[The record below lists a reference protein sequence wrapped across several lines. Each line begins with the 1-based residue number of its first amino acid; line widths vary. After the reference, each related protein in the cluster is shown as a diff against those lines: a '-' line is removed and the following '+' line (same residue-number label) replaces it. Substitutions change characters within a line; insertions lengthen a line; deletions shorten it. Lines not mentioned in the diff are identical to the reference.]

1 MALKQPVK
9 PVKPV
14 KPKKA
19 DKPLIEL
26 ENPHLREACVQAAHA
41 VIAEQGVE
49 GLSLRDVARRLGVSH
64 QAPYKHYP
72 SRDHLL
78 AEVIRRCFERFAA
91 ALNARVRHAHPLQDM
106 HSLGSDYLRFALG
119 QPLEYRLMFGTPW
132 PSVADHPDL
141 QRDAR
146 RAFDVLREALA
157 PMYAGTGASSDKVDA
172 DALFVW
178 SSMHGLATIL
188 QSNAM
193 QHLTLSPQVLEGAAS
208 HVMRMVDVALLG
220 GAAVG
225 AGAAPQAGA

>member
-1 MALKQPVK
+1 MALKQP
-9 PVKPV
+9 
-14 KPKKA
+14 
-19 DKPLIEL
+19 DKEEQPQESI
-26 ENPHLREACVQAAHA
+26 NLREACVQAAHA

-64 QAPYKHYP
+64 QAPYKHFP

-91 ALNARVRHAHPLQDM
+91 ALNGRVRHTDPLQDM
-106 HSLGSDYLRFALG
+106 HSLGSDYLSFALG

-157 PMYAGTGASSDKVDA
+157 PLYAGTGARADKGDA

-193 QHLTLSPQVLEGAAS
+193 QHLGLSSQLLEGAAS
-208 HVMRMVDVALLG
+208 HVMQMVDVALLG
-220 GAAVG
+220 GAAVHHSGGSAG
-225 AGAAPQAGA
+225 AGSDGAERDTRY